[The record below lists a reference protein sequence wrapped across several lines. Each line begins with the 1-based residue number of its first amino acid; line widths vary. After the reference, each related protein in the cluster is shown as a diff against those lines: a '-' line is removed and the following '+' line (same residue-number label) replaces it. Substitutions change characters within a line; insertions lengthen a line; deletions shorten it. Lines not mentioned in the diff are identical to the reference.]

1 MRRKK
6 QAGCAAAIAVATLW
20 GLSFIGSRR
29 ALAAG
34 MQTFSLIA
42 VRFTVASALL
52 YCICR
57 LTKQPLRLPK
67 KDFLRM
73 LVTAVTGVTLYY
85 LCELR
90 GLERTSAS
98 VTSLVIATIPVFSLL
113 VGAVRYRKMPEP
125 RKWLGVFLSLFGVYL
140 LAFTEPGENTAAGF
154 ACLFGACACW
164 VVYLEITG
172 DLLTRYSS
180 LTVTFWQSLL
190 GTLTSLP
197 LALTEK
203 VPWRTIP
210 LDAWLWTCVFL
221 GMICSCAC
229 YIMNNY
235 SIAVLS
241 PQMNAA
247 FLNLSPVATA
257 IGGYILLGERI
268 TLTQAV
274 GGAII
279 LASLFIITFSGRK
292 KRGNLS

>member
-6 QAGCAAAIAVATLW
+6 RAGCAAAIAVSTLW

-42 VRFTVASALL
+42 VRFIVASAML
-52 YCICR
+52 YALCR

-67 KDFLRM
+67 KDLLRM
-73 LVTAVTGVTLYY
+73 LATAVTGITLYY

-98 VTSLVIATIPVFSLL
+98 VVSLVIATIPVFSLL
-113 VGAVRYRKMPEP
+113 VGAVLYKKMPAP
-125 RKWLGVFLSLFGVYL
+125 RTWLGVFLSLFGVYL
-140 LAFTEPGENTAAGF
+140 LVFTEKGENSAAGF
-154 ACLFGACACW
+154 AYLFGACACW

-172 DLLTRYSS
+172 RLLTRYSS
-180 LTVTFWQSLL
+180 LTVTFWQSFL
-190 GTLTSLP
+190 GTLTTIP
-197 LALTEK
+197 LALTED

-221 GMICSCAC
+221 GLICSCAC
-229 YIMNNY
+229 FIMNNY

-241 PQMNAA
+241 PQTNAA

-257 IGGYILLGERI
+257 VGSYFLLGEKI
-268 TLTQAV
+268 TPTQAI

-279 LASLFIITFSGRK
+279 LASLFIINFSGRK
-292 KRGNLS
+292 KGY